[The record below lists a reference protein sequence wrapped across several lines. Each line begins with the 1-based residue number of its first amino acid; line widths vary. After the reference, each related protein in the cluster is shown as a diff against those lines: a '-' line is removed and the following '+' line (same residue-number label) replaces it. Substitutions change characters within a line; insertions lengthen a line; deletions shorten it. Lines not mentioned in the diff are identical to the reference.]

1 MHYIHVH
8 EYLHCMHV
16 VYAIPSLNKGI
27 IIIIIIMI
35 MIIIIIRAS
44 LLMQEGNE

>member
-1 MHYIHVH
+1 
-8 EYLHCMHV
+8 MHV

-27 IIIIIIMI
+27 IIIMIMI
-35 MIIIIIRAS
+35 IIIIIIRAS